1 MSEPTPGRVRWPRP
15 KRCQADNGGKH
26 RWAPRIERG
35 ESAGSAAQV
44 RCPSKQSNDSSSQEA
59 DRG

>member
-26 RWAPRIERG
+26 RWEYAKDRTRRECRKCG
-35 ESAGSAAQV
+35 AGQV
-44 RCPSKQSNDSSSQEA
+44 PKQSNDSSSQEA